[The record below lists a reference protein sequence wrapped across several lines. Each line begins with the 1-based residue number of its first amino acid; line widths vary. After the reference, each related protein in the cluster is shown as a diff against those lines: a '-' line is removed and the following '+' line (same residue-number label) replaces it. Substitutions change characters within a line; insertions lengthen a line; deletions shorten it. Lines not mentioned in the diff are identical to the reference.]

1 MVGWHHQLN
10 GLVQLFATSQT
21 AACQAAL
28 SNTNSRSLLRL
39 MSIKLV
45 MPSNHLI
52 LRHPLLLPSIFLSTR
67 APTPGVRV
75 PPSPAAAFS
84 PPGLTSR
91 PPANPT
97 LSLRRPFSFLNMTQW
112 PVLPPH
118 SPMPTA
124 PSTVLPTPPH
134 PCRPTCRSVLRGLPR
149 STPHREIGHSLQI
162 HLRHHPECYA
172 HPLCSSSTFQSL
184 VCITPFQK

>member
-1 MVGWHHQLN
+1 M
-10 GLVQLFATSQT
+10 TS
-21 AACQAAL
+21 ADPSL
-28 SNTNSRSLLRL
+28 S
-39 MSIKLV
+39 
-45 MPSNHLI
+45 
-52 LRHPLLLPSIFLSTR
+52 LSTFARCGTTRMFGKCERGSPLHLSLSSASSGDLRAR

-97 LSLRRPFSFLNMTQW
+97 LSLRRPFSFLNMSQW

-172 HPLCSSSTFQSL
+172 HPLCLRPDSPGSPTSQAAA
-184 VCITPFQK
+184 